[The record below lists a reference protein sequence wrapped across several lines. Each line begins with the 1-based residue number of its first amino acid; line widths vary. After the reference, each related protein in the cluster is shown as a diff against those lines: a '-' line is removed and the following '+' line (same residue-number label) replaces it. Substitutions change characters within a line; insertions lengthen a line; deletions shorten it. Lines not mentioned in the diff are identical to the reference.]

1 MWIFLDSIKGHCT
14 SRSTW
19 RNRVFTGLIIELGT
33 VVSLRRKE
41 LGAYLTLSADVLAKD
56 AAIGDSIAINGA
68 CLTVVTREGSLL
80 SFDLSDETVR
90 STNLGLL
97 RQGDRVNLEPS
108 LRSDGRLG
116 GHFVTGHVDAVGKI
130 RSKTMLGD
138 TFKVV
143 IDSPGEVTRLLVE
156 KGSVAVDGISL
167 TVVEAIRDSFSVVI
181 IPHTARLTSIGF
193 KNAGDTVNLEADIVG
208 KYVAKFL
215 QGDRTNDGNS
225 DAGFVRSLKASGFI
239 QEE

>member
-1 MWIFLDSIKGHCT
+1 M
-14 SRSTW
+14 
-19 RNRVFTGLIIELGT
+19 FTGLIVELGT
-33 VVSLRRKE
+33 VVSLSRKQP
-41 LGAYLTLSADVLAKD
+41 GASLTLSADTLAKD

-68 CLTVVTREGSLL
+68 CLTVVARGGSML

-97 RQGDRVNLEPS
+97 SQGERVNLEPS

-130 RSKTMLGD
+130 RSKTVMGD
-138 TFKVV
+138 AFKVV
-143 IDSPGEVTRLLVE
+143 IDSPREVTRLLVE

-167 TVVEAIRDSFSVVI
+167 TVVQAAKDSFSVVI
-181 IPHTARLTSIGF
+181 IPHTARLTTIGF
-193 KNAGDTVNLEADIVG
+193 KNAGDTVNLEADIIG
-208 KYVAKFL
+208 KYVARFL
-215 QGDRTNDGNS
+215 EGDRKEEGDS
-225 DAGFVRSLKASGFI
+225 DARFVRSLKTSGYI

>member
-1 MWIFLDSIKGHCT
+1 M
-14 SRSTW
+14 
-19 RNRVFTGLIIELGT
+19 FTGLIVELGT
-33 VVSLRRKE
+33 VVSLSRKQP
-41 LGAYLTLSADVLAKD
+41 GASLTLSADTLAKD

-68 CLTVVTREGSLL
+68 CLTVVARGGSML

-90 STNLGLL
+90 STNLGLF
-97 RQGDRVNLEPS
+97 RQGERVNLEPS

-130 RSKTMLGD
+130 RSKTMMGD
-138 TFKVV
+138 AFKVV

-167 TVVEAIRDSFSVVI
+167 TVVEAASDSFSVVI
-181 IPHTARLTSIGF
+181 IPHTARLTTIGF
-193 KNAGDTVNLEADIVG
+193 KNAGDTVNLEADIIG

-215 QGDRTNDGNS
+215 RGDRKEKGDS
-225 DAGFVRSLKASGFI
+225 DARFVRSLKTSGYI

>member
-1 MWIFLDSIKGHCT
+1 
-14 SRSTW
+14 
-19 RNRVFTGLIIELGT
+19 VFTGLIVELGT
-33 VVSLRRKE
+33 VVSLSRKQP
-41 LGAYLTLSADVLAKD
+41 GASLTLSADTLAKD

-68 CLTVVTREGSLL
+68 CLTVVARGGSML

-97 RQGDRVNLEPS
+97 SQGERVNLEPS

-130 RSKTMLGD
+130 RSKTVMGD
-138 TFKVV
+138 AFKVV
-143 IDSPGEVTRLLVE
+143 IDSPREVTRLLVE

-167 TVVEAIRDSFSVVI
+167 TVVQAAKDSFSVVI
-181 IPHTARLTSIGF
+181 IPHTARLTTIGF
-193 KNAGDTVNLEADIVG
+193 KNAGDTVNLEADIIG
-208 KYVAKFL
+208 KYVARFL
-215 QGDRTNDGNS
+215 EGDRKEEGDS
-225 DAGFVRSLKASGFI
+225 DARFVRSLKTSGYI

>member
-1 MWIFLDSIKGHCT
+1 M
-14 SRSTW
+14 
-19 RNRVFTGLIIELGT
+19 FTGLIVELGT

-41 LGAYLTLSADVLAKD
+41 AGAFFTLSADGLAKD
-56 AAIGDSIAINGA
+56 TTVGDSIAINGV
-68 CLTVVTREGSLL
+68 CLTVVAREGSLL
-80 SFDLSDETVR
+80 SFDISGETVR

-97 RQGDRVNLEPS
+97 RPRDRVNLEPS

-130 RSKTMLGD
+130 RSKTVEGD
-138 TFKVV
+138 SVKVV
-143 IDSPGEVTRLLVE
+143 IDSPEEVTKLLVE

-167 TVVEAIRDSFSVVI
+167 TVLEAARDRFSVVI
-181 IPHTARLTSIGF
+181 IPHTARLTTIGS
-193 KNAGDTVNLEADIVG
+193 KDVGDTVNLEGDILG

-215 QGDRTNDGNS
+215 TEDRVNKGSS
-225 DAGFVRSLKASGFI
+225 DSRFVRSLKESGYM